1 MNSTSTLNLLVVD
14 DDPLIHQS
22 LKLAKPSQWKIYSA
36 HEMSDVDWNRHYH
49 AAFID
54 MHLNKSINQPTGL
67 RVIEKL
73 RETQLQLDITA
84 MSGDLNQDLM
94 EAGLKSGAQRFL
106 EKPLFVDEVL
116 SVLEKVE
123 AHWHLRNLS
132 TSRESSKFQWV
143 GDGVYS
149 RDLRLKISQ
158 LKGEPGCVLIQG
170 ETGTGKEVIA
180 RLLNSQEGT
189 RPFIPVNMA
198 SLPENLFES
207 EMFGHIKGAFTGADQ
222 NKMGLIEAAHGG
234 DLFLDEIE
242 ALPLAQQA
250 KLLRFI
256 ENGEIRRVGSQ
267 TTTHVKAR
275 IIAASNKNLESMV
288 RESSFREDLYFR
300 LSSHKLFLSPLRERL
315 DDLQNLTDYFLTSE
329 RPRRNKRFSTDGL
342 QALKNYSWP
351 GNVRELKRVCEQL
364 SLTAPLPM
372 IRQEEVQSILRSV
385 PGSLSAGSTSFCTQ
399 DLHLGLNALV
409 GQFEKSVLLE
419 ALDHFEK
426 DIERVSQVL
435 QVSRSNLYKKIKDHQ
450 IDLEKI

>member
-1 MNSTSTLNLLVVD
+1 
-14 DDPLIHQS
+14 
-22 LKLAKPSQWKIYSA
+22 
-36 HEMSDVDWNRHYH
+36 
-49 AAFID
+49 
-54 MHLNKSINQPTGL
+54 
-67 RVIEKL
+67 
-73 RETQLQLDITA
+73 
-84 MSGDLNQDLM
+84 
-94 EAGLKSGAQRFL
+94 
-106 EKPLFVDEVL
+106 
-116 SVLEKVE
+116 
-123 AHWHLRNLS
+123 
-132 TSRESSKFQWV
+132 
-143 GDGVYS
+143 
-149 RDLRLKISQ
+149 
-158 LKGEPGCVLIQG
+158 
-170 ETGTGKEVIA
+170 
-180 RLLNSQEGT
+180 
-189 RPFIPVNMA
+189 
-198 SLPENLFES
+198 
-207 EMFGHIKGAFTGADQ
+207 
-222 NKMGLIEAAHGG
+222 MGLIEAAHGG

-256 ENGEIRRVGSQ
+256 ENGEILRVGSQ